1 MKTKS
6 WKRLEKKELAVS
18 LVPRLIIILGSIPH
32 KRQWQQR
39 ELRALCTLGDS
50 GSKSEAVVY
59 CLLRLFASHEFSDIF
74 SSFQVL
80 SGSLYN
86 MWGNLI
92 IGKRREKN
100 R

>member
-1 MKTKS
+1 MKTKNG
-6 WKRLEKKELAVS
+6 KRLEKRELALS
-18 LVPRLIIILGSIPH
+18 LVPRLIIFSGSTPH

-39 ELRALCTLGDS
+39 ELRALCTMGDS
-50 GSKSEAVVY
+50 ASNSKAVVY
-59 CLLRLFASHEFSDIF
+59 CLLRLFASHEFGDIF
-74 SSFQVL
+74 SCFQVL

-92 IGKRREKN
+92 IGKGGEKK